1 VGFRPDYRLRQ
12 KGALQISAAPYEYTP
27 LKKSYP
33 WAWHRRMIRDVRR
46 AQPLFAGDY
55 YPLTGCT
62 PGTDQ
67 WAAYQM
73 HRPDLGEGLVMALRR
88 QDSPFGEATFRLQGL
103 KPRSVYEVE
112 DADSGRKVRVAGRK
126 LMEEGIKVSL
136 KSAPESR
143 LIFYRVVR

>member
-1 VGFRPDYRLRQ
+1 MRLNELRSQ
-12 KGALQISAAPYEYTP
+12 DRYGREVQRGC
-27 LKKSYP
+27 
-33 WAWHRRMIRDVRR
+33 RRR
-46 AQPLFAGDY
+46 GD
-55 YPLTGCT
+55 
-62 PGTDQ
+62 
-67 WAAYQM
+67 
-73 HRPDLGEGLVMALRR
+73 
-88 QDSPFGEATFRLQGL
+88 GEATFRLQGL